1 MNILIVGEFSSF
13 AKNLKAGFKALG
25 HNVLIVHTGDGFKAI
40 KCDNSDIVYN
50 SSPEIR
56 LCGFRIPK
64 SHLFLSIFENKRIQ
78 KNIGCSAKYDLI
90 IIINECFV
98 SHVITEP
105 GVSLNFI
112 ENQKRKGAKVIF
124 TSCGRDVPHCLYCHE
139 MRYFNEKF
147 PLGMTPPVTKM
158 DIHRLKKL
166 MDSVDVVIPTGYD
179 YSFPMKRFEEDM
191 KVGLRVSSVVPLPIE
206 LTDTNIKTCIGR
218 KINILHGIIRAQQ
231 KGSKYFLEAL
241 EHIKNKYS
249 DRVNVIIVERL
260 PLDEYLRI
268 FDECD
273 ILLDQNTS
281 YCLGMNAEI
290 GLMKGKVVLGGN
302 EPEEQLELG
311 YPSPVINVIP
321 NTNQIIGE
329 IEELINNP
337 EKIDAIKL
345 ESRRYAETYLNAV
358 EIAKRYISELETI

>member
-25 HNVLIVHTGDGFKAI
+25 HNVLIVYTGDGFKSI

-50 SSPEIR
+50 PSPEIR
-56 LCGFRIPK
+56 ICGFRIPK

-78 KNIGCSAKYDLI
+78 NIIGSAKYDLI

-98 SHVITEP
+98 SHLITEP
-105 GVSLNFI
+105 GVSINFI
-112 ENQKRKGAKVIF
+112 ENQKKKGAKVIF
-124 TSCGRDVPHCLYCHE
+124 TSCGRDVPHRLYCHE
-139 MRYFNEKF
+139 MRYFKEKY
-147 PLGMTPPVTKM
+147 PLGMTPPVTKE
-158 DIHRLKKL
+158 DICRFKKL
-166 MDSVDVVIPTGYD
+166 MSCVDVVIPTGYD
-179 YSFPMKRFEEDM
+179 YLFPMKRFEEDM
-191 KVGLRVSSVVPLPIE
+191 KLGLRVSSVVPLPIKI
-206 LTDTNIKTCIGR
+206 DDCQISTCVGR

-241 EHIKNKYS
+241 EYIKNKYF
-249 DRVNVIIVERL
+249 DRVNITIVERL

-302 EPEEQLELG
+302 ELEEQLELG
-311 YPSPVINVIP
+311 YCSPVINVIP
-321 NTNQIIGE
+321 NTGQIVGE
-329 IEELINNP
+329 IEALINNP

-358 EIAKRYISELETI
+358 EIAKRYLSELEII

>member
-13 AKNLKAGFKALG
+13 AKNLKSGFNALG

-40 KCDNSDIVYN
+40 KCDTSDIVYN
-50 SSPEIR
+50 PSPEVRIFG
-56 LCGFRIPK
+56 LRIPK
-64 SHLFLSIFENKRIQ
+64 SHLFLSIYENLRI
-78 KNIGCSAKYDLI
+78 KKLIGSVKYDII
-90 IIINECFV
+90 IIINEYFV
-98 SHVITEP
+98 SHLITEP
-105 GVSLNFI
+105 GVSINFI
-112 ENQKRKGAKVIF
+112 ENQKKRGAKVIF
-124 TSCGRDVPHCLYCHE
+124 TSCGRDVPHRLFCHE
-139 MRYFNEKF
+139 MRYFKEKF
-147 PLGMTPPVTKM
+147 PLGMTPPVTKK
-158 DIHRLKKL
+158 DIHCFKKL
-166 MDSVDVVIPTGYD
+166 MGSVDVVIPTGYD
-179 YSFPMKRFEEDM
+179 YLYPMKRFEEDV
-191 KVGLRVSSVVPLPIE
+191 KYDLRISSVIPLPIE
-206 LTDTNIKTCIGR
+206 ITDTKINTCIGR

-241 EHIKNKYS
+241 EHIQNKYS
-249 DRVNVIIVERL
+249 DKVNVIIVERL
-260 PLDEYLRI
+260 PLDEYLRM

-311 YPSPVINVIP
+311 YCSPVINVIP
-321 NTNQIIGE
+321 NTDQIIGV

-358 EIAKRYISELETI
+358 EIAKRYMSELETI